1 MKNNLSMFLKVFTL
15 YIGTVIG
22 AGFASGQEILQFFIQ
37 YGKQGL
43 LGAAIATALFA
54 YLGMVIM
61 YLSTELH
68 AANYRHVLPFIMGR
82 ASIVFDYISILML
95 VGGLGV
101 MLAGSGAVLNQYLGV
116 PKYIGVALG
125 LAITIIVICGGVNRV
140 LSVNLFLVP
149 IKLLVVCTITV
160 VVLIKGN
167 AASASIT
174 IPADNSFAAANWLW
188 ASILYVSYN
197 MVVPLAA
204 LSTTGRMVSRRIG
217 ISAGLCGGLV
227 LGLATLLVTA
237 AGLFYYPEISH
248 YPVPMLYLASS
259 AAPIFKTF
267 FAVLIW
273 VAILTTAIAD
283 AHGFASRI
291 APAGGKLY
299 KISGAGICIA
309 VLPLANIGFVPLV
322 QKLYPA
328 FGFLGLILIAALLIA
343 PVIKIRKII

>member
-1 MKNNLSMFLKVFTL
+1 MKDNLSAFLKVFTL

-37 YGKQGL
+37 YGKYGM
-43 LGAAIATALFA
+43 LGAAVATVFFA
-54 YLGMVIM
+54 YFGMVIM
-61 YLSTELH
+61 YLSTKLH

-82 ASIVFDYISILML
+82 ASGVFDYISLLML

-101 MLAGSGAVLNQYLGV
+101 MLAGSGAVLNQYLGI
-116 PKYIGVALG
+116 PKNIGVAVG
-125 LAITIIVICGGVNRV
+125 LVLTIIVIWGGVNRV

-149 IKLLVVCTITV
+149 LKLLVVCTIAV

-167 AASASIT
+167 AASASI
-174 IPADNSFAAANWLW
+174 IPADKSLDGVNWFW

-204 LSTTGRMVSRRIG
+204 LSTTGRIVSRKIG
-217 ISAGLCGGLV
+217 ISAGLCGGMV

-237 AGLFYYPEISH
+237 AGLSFYPEIAH
-248 YPVPMLYLASS
+248 YPVPMLYLATS

-299 KISGAGICIA
+299 KISGTGICIA

-322 QKLYPA
+322 QKLYPV
-328 FGFLGLILIAALLIA
+328 FGCLGLVLIAALLMGPI
-343 PVIKIRKII
+343 IKIRKII